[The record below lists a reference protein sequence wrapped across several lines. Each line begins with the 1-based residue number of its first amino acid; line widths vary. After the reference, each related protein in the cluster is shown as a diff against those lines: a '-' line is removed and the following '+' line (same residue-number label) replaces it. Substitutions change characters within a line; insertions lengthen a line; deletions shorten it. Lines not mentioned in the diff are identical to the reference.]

1 MMMDI
6 LNILYNALASIE
18 CLLLLILISHYIF
31 LEPCYGKRNSW
42 IKLGVFHVVVFI
54 ILVIVSEPLNDLPS
68 LTGFLT
74 FALYSFTC
82 RHSKRMLGLLRSV
95 PIIGTM
101 LSLLFIV
108 ESFTYALTIRS
119 LSESRYLSFILDII
133 LWILLIVFLLKGK
146 NWRRQFEEEI
156 VYMPDKNWEKYV
168 LNGVGVFLLM
178 LSLLLISLE
187 ESSLKEIYVRAII
200 LFGGITMI
208 LLLIAMA
215 IMVKQWRK
223 KNYYMYTAEANQRF
237 LKMELEHFRNY
248 QQMES
253 ETRRMRHDMKNHILC
268 MEALAEKN
276 DYAGLKKYIDSLG
289 QNIQAI
295 DKGIQTGNPMA
306 DAICNE
312 KAHVASKHGI
322 SINVQGQLS
331 ADITIEPTD
340 LCAIFAN
347 ALDNAIDYLSNSNS
361 ALEKKIG
368 IKISSQGS
376 MELITFEN
384 PVEDDLPIPAAG
396 ETSKDEKASHGFGTV
411 NMIEAVRR
419 YNGTLTRNVISD
431 GTGSVFRLEI
441 IIFG

>member
-1 MMMDI
+1 MMGL

-18 CLLLLILISHYIF
+18 CLILLVLISHYIF
-31 LEPCYGKRNSW
+31 LEPSYRNKNSW
-42 IKLGVFHVVVFI
+42 IKLGVFHVVIFT
-54 ILVIVSEPLNDLPS
+54 ILVFASEPANDLPN

-82 RHSKRMLGLLRSV
+82 RSKKRILGFFRV
-95 PIIGTM
+95 IPILGTM

-108 ESFTYALTIRS
+108 EAFSYALTSNS
-119 LSESRYLSFILDII
+119 LSESRSLSFILDAV
-133 LWILLIVFLLKGK
+133 LWIVLVIFFLKGK

-168 LNGVGVFLLM
+168 LNGAGVFLLM
-178 LSLLLISLE
+178 LSLLLVSLE
-187 ESSLKEIYVRAII
+187 ESSIKEFYVRLII
-200 LFGGITMI
+200 LSGGISMI

-215 IMVKQWRK
+215 AMVKQWRK

-268 MEALAEKN
+268 METLADKD

-289 QNIQAI
+289 QNMQAL
-295 DKGIQTGNPMA
+295 DKGIQTGDPMA
-306 DAICNE
+306 DAICSE
-312 KAHVASKHGI
+312 KSHIAAKSGI
-322 SINVQGQLS
+322 SINVQGKLS
-331 ADITIEPTD
+331 ADIPMEPTD

-347 ALDNAIDYLSNSNS
+347 ALDNAIDYLSSSNS
-361 ALEKKIG
+361 ALEKKIS
-368 IKISSQGS
+368 INISSQGS

-384 PVEDDLPIPAAG
+384 PVANGSLIPAAG
-396 ETSKDEKASHGFGTV
+396 ETTKKEKSSHGFGTV

-419 YNGTLTRNVISD
+419 YNGTLTRNVVPVGS
-431 GTGSVFRLEI
+431 GSVFRLEI